1 MFSSKETIVDS
12 AVNRQLQNTL
22 KLETDIE
29 SKEFD
34 NKSAAIEKC
43 WIDHDFQDMKTNTSE
58 FYFTKK
64 ITGSLEHISQC
75 RKQIRAHTPNACKF
89 LGGRVIFKSH
99 QPNWACK
106 RHRKWKM
113 VHLAFVLDGQRSDI
127 HREPIVARR
136 DSIAPCGYASRA
148 TASKPLLIEE
158 RNHTPRR

>member
-1 MFSSKETIVDS
+1 MSDHMQVHYTRPSTDANGLSYEGDQRGVVHKVLMNNSPSSIF
-12 AVNRQLQNTL
+12 QPLL
-22 KLETDIE
+22 LLER
-29 SKEFD
+29 
-34 NKSAAIEKC
+34 
-43 WIDHDFQDMKTNTSE
+43 
-58 FYFTKK
+58 
-64 ITGSLEHISQC
+64 QC

-148 TASKPLLIEE
+148 TASTAGRPEVKPLLIEE